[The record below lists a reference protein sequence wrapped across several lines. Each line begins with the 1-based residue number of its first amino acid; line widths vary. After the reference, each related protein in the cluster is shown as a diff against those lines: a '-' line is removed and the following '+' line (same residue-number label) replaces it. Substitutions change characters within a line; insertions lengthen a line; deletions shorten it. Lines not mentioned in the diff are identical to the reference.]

1 MIGAVSMGLF
11 DFDGDGKTSLG
22 EQWIAYNIFKECTKE
37 DDDDDSYLYDDEE
50 DYSWREFCDDGSE
63 YGISPED
70 YEEEWEYEEALEE
83 AKYAWRDECEDG
95 VEYGVDPED
104 YETTEEYEEAL
115 NEAKYAWRDECE
127 DGVEYGVDPE
137 DYETAEEYEE
147 ALEEIKYA
155 WRDNCEDGFEYGVDA
170 DDYETLE
177 EYEEALREAKKETAL
192 EESNVTVPVSVKVS
206 VGSHSPNG
214 IQKENTEWRKKY
226 FRTETYGLNLR
237 DYLDEREFL
246 RALSIAREE
255 ALEIALNDKN
265 IYFYCGVIY
274 ENNPYPYHYRT
285 NDLNLKI
292 GDKVIVPVG
301 YENKEVVAEVVSVEQ
316 HTRLTV
322 PYPVEKC
329 KFIIRKYDE

>member
-1 MIGAVSMGLF
+1 MGLF

-50 DYSWREFCDDGSE
+50 DYSWRDFCDDGSE

-104 YETTEEYEEAL
+104 YET
-115 NEAKYAWRDECE
+115 
-127 DGVEYGVDPE
+127 
-137 DYETAEEYEE
+137 AEEYEE
-147 ALEEIKYA
+147 ALEEVKYA
-155 WRDNCEDGFEYGVDA
+155 WREDCEDGFEYGVDA

>member
-1 MIGAVSMGLF
+1 M
-11 DFDGDGKTSLG
+11 
-22 EQWIAYNIFKECTKE
+22 
-37 DDDDDSYLYDDEE
+37 
-50 DYSWREFCDDGSE
+50 
-63 YGISPED
+63 
-70 YEEEWEYEEALEE
+70 
-83 AKYAWRDECEDG
+83 
-95 VEYGVDPED
+95 
-104 YETTEEYEEAL
+104 
-115 NEAKYAWRDECE
+115 
-127 DGVEYGVDPE
+127 
-137 DYETAEEYEE
+137 
-147 ALEEIKYA
+147 
-155 WRDNCEDGFEYGVDA
+155 
-170 DDYETLE
+170 
-177 EYEEALREAKKETAL
+177 
-192 EESNVTVPVSVKVS
+192 KVS

-265 IYFYCGVIY
+265 IYFYRGVIY

-329 KFIIRKYDE
+329 KFIIRKCDE

>member
-1 MIGAVSMGLF
+1 MGLF
-11 DFDGDGKTSLG
+11 DFNGDGKTSMG
-22 EQWIAYNIFKECTKE
+22 EKWIAYNIFKECTKE

-50 DYSWREFCDDGSE
+50 DYSWRELCEDGSD

-83 AKYAWRDECEDG
+83 AKYAWRDDCEDG
-95 VEYGVDPED
+95 LEYGLAPED
-104 YETTEEYEEAL
+104 YETSEEYEEAL

-127 DGVEYGVDPE
+127 DG
-137 DYETAEEYEE
+137 
-147 ALEEIKYA
+147 
-155 WRDNCEDGFEYGVDA
+155 FEYGVDA

-177 EYEEALREAKKETAL
+177 EYEDALREAKKETAL
-192 EESNVTVPVSVKVS
+192 EERAVTAPVSVQVS

-274 ENNPYPYHYRT
+274 ENSPYPYHYRT

-301 YENKEVVAEVVSVEQ
+301 YDNKEVVAEVVSVEQ

-329 KFIIRKYDE
+329 KFIIRKCDE

>member
-70 YEEEWEYEEALEE
+70 YEEEWEYEEALE
-83 AKYAWRDECEDG
+83 
-95 VEYGVDPED
+95 
-104 YETTEEYEEAL
+104 
-115 NEAKYAWRDECE
+115 EAKYAWRDECE